1 MFTFLES
8 YTAAKAHDFMSDPAI
23 VEHYK
28 VYLEFQKMTEEAVAS
43 ACVVAQP
50 AQHIV
55 ILSAPSPTELL
66 VQGVQQV
73 VGVSTVALEPRVILS
88 APHRTEVLAQ
98 GLQESRVEAVSGGGE
113 GEAGGTIPTGASGTP
128 QQGSSDASINGVD
141 HVTKGT
147 WQRNDSITPPSLA
160 EAEMWNLLPGT
171 TLSDQAKAAPNAIK
185 TAFHVQADDPDHHH
199 ENCMAH
205 ARIAM
210 NRLGPK
216 LQDKVKNAKRM
227 KDDFQS
233 LQSSCLSVSLND
245 KAWDLLMKHWEQTY
259 DEPDF
264 VIEFAESW
272 GPPVFSSRVKACRFS
287 QVCVCVRECVCV
299 CVCDCSCGSGRVCVC
314 ACMHVCV
321 CARACVCVCL
331 CVQK

>member
-1 MFTFLES
+1 MLTFLES

-205 ARIAM
+205 AHIAM

-227 KDDFQS
+227 KDDFR
-233 LQSSCLSVSLND
+233 
-245 KAWDLLMKHWEQTY
+245 MKMNILIQFLFKKMIALWQNKKRREPREQCHARTMIHSA
-259 DEPDF
+259 D
-264 VIEFAESW
+264 
-272 GPPVFSSRVKACRFS
+272 R
-287 QVCVCVRECVCV
+287 CVCACVCV
-299 CVCDCSCGSGRVCVC
+299 CVCVR
-314 ACMHVCV
+314 A
-321 CARACVCVCL
+321 ARACSS
-331 CVQK
+331 